1 MNILK
6 DGSMATNNRNDN
18 HYKIYKTKLWKETRK
33 AVIER
38 DKGICFF
45 CGKLITKRA
54 TVHHIE
60 ELDETNY
67 TNFDIA
73 FNMENLVACHSYCH
87 DEHHHRF
94 GYKDTIVNDDL
105 TIDYS
110 RRRV

>member
-1 MNILK
+1 ME
-6 DGSMATNNRNDN
+6 NRK
-18 HYKIYKTKLWKETRK
+18 KIYKTKLWKETRK

-38 DKGICFF
+38 DRAICFF
-45 CGKLITKRA
+45 CGKIITKRA
-54 TVHHIE
+54 TVHHLE
-60 ELDETNY
+60 ELNEENY
-67 TNFDIA
+67 TDFDVA
-73 FNMENLVACHSYCH
+73 FNLNNLVACHPYCH

>member
-1 MNILK
+1 
-6 DGSMATNNRNDN
+6 MATNNRSDF
-18 HYKIYKTKLWKETRK
+18 HYKLYKTKLWKETRK

-54 TVHHIE
+54 TVHHKE

-67 TNFDIA
+67 TDFDIA
-73 FNMENLVACHSYCH
+73 FNMDNLVACHSYCH